1 MILIEKKKLIVRKK
15 KFNYTFNNSVY
26 IKLKSLLLCIILN
39 I

>member
-26 IKLKSLLLCIILN
+26 IKLKSLF
-39 I
+39 